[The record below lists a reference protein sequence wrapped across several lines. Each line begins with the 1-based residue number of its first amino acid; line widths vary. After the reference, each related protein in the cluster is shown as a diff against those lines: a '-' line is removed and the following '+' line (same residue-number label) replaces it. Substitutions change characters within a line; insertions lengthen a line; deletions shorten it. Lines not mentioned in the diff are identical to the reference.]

1 LRFYYISTMAHSNKL
16 LENLS
21 KHLFWDYDIAKL
33 NEKNDKKFIL
43 ERVFTRGFEK
53 DEKLVFSYY
62 GEKVIKNTVVS
73 IRNLDKKTLNYLSV
87 ILNIPKKEF
96 KCYKQTLSA
105 NPFWIPC

>member
-1 LRFYYISTMAHSNKL
+1 MAHSGKL

-33 NEKNDKKFIL
+33 NEKSDKKFIL

-53 DEKLVFSYY
+53 DEKLVFSHY
-62 GEKVIKNTVVS
+62 GEKVIRNTVVS

-87 ILNIPKKEF
+87 IFNIPKKEF

>member
-1 LRFYYISTMAHSNKL
+1 MAHSSKL
-16 LENLS
+16 LKNLS

-33 NEKNDKKFIL
+33 NDKNDKKFIL

-53 DEKLVFSYY
+53 DEKLVFSHY
-62 GEKVIKNTVVS
+62 GENVIRNTVIS

-96 KCYKQTLSA
+96 KCYKQKT
-105 NPFWIPC
+105 

>member
-1 LRFYYISTMAHSNKL
+1 MAHSGKL

-33 NEKNDKKFIL
+33 NEKSDKKFIL

-53 DEKLVFSYY
+53 DEKLVFSHY

-96 KCYKQTLSA
+96 KCYKQTLECGK
-105 NPFWIPC
+105 IHK